1 MTFDWSVVVA
11 HRDELVAAT
20 GMTILLTVATMAI
33 AVPCGIVIAVLRLYA
48 WAPVR
53 EAAMAYVEFF
63 RNLPLILVVYWAFY
77 VLPILTGLEGLSPFA
92 TGLAALAL
100 NVTAYNAETFRAGIN
115 SIRRGQVEAAMALG
129 MTRIQALRRVVVP
142 QALRRILPVLA
153 STWVSLF
160 KDTSLVSVIA
170 VTELAYVAMQIR
182 AQTFRVLEM
191 LTAMAAIYWLLGY
204 PQAKLVD
211 WMQRDFAR
219 STARCAAVG
228 QPVRRS
234 RMNETPARAK
244 GGGATIIRYCDVVKR
259 YGTFTALDGVS
270 LDVHA
275 GEVVCLI
282 GPSGSGKS
290 TLLRCTNGLEML
302 DGGAIEFEGTTLP
315 REARTLRAMRQRM
328 GMVFQSFELFP
339 HLTAQGN
346 VAEGPRTVLRMSAA
360 DAARRADAMLDKVGL
375 ADKAA
380 NYPSALSGGQQQRV
394 AIARALA
401 MEPDVMLFDEPTS
414 ALDPET
420 IGEVLSVM
428 KKLADEGMTM
438 VVVTHEM
445 TFARRVGDW
454 VAVFDA
460 GRIVEQGPPRQIF
473 DAPTTE
479 RTRDFLSHLGWA
491 G

>member
-1 MTFDWSVVVA
+1 MRA
-11 HRDELVAAT
+11 LAT
-20 GMTILLTVATMAI
+20 
-33 AVPCGIVIAVLRLYA
+33 
-48 WAPVR
+48 
-53 EAAMAYVEFF
+53 AYVELF
-63 RNLPLILVVYWAFY
+63 RNLPLILVVFWAFY
-77 VLPILTGLEGLSPFA
+77 VLPILTGLGLSPLA

-129 MTRIQALRRVVVP
+129 MSRAQALRRVIVP
-142 QALRRILPVLA
+142 QAVRRILPVLA

-170 VTELAYVAMQIR
+170 VTRARVRRDAGPRADVSRAGDADGDGGDLLAARLSAGEARRLDPAALRGDRMTTTIGTADAR
-182 AQTFRVLEM
+182 
-191 LTAMAAIYWLLGY
+191 AMARRAMIIRYRGVVKRFG
-204 PQAKLVD
+204 A
-211 WMQRDFAR
+211 F
-219 STARCAAVG
+219 TALSR
-228 QPVRRS
+228 RRS
-234 RMNETPARAK
+234 RRARRRGRVPDRPVGLGQVDAAPLHQRPRDDRRRRRSSSK
-244 GGGATIIRYCDVVKR
+244 ARRCRAT
-259 YGTFTALDGVS
+259 
-270 LDVHA
+270 
-275 GEVVCLI
+275 
-282 GPSGSGKS
+282 SG
-290 TLLRCTNGLEML
+290 RCAPCAT
-302 DGGAIEFEGTTLP
+302 
-315 REARTLRAMRQRM
+315 RM

-339 HLTAQGN
+339 HLTARQN
-346 VAEGPRTVLRMSAA
+346 VAEGPRTVLRHERATTPT
-360 DAARRADAMLDKVGL
+360 RRADALLAKVGL

-420 IGEVLSVM
+420 IGEVLNVM
-428 KKLADEGMTM
+428 KTLADEGMTM

-460 GRIVEQGPPRQIF
+460 GRIVEQGPPAQIF

-479 RTRDFLSHLGWA
+479 RTRDFLSHLGWT

>member
-53 EAAMAYVEFF
+53 AAAMAYVEFF

-211 WMQRDFAR
+211 WMQRRFA
-219 STARCAAVG
+219 
-228 QPVRRS
+228 
-234 RMNETPARAK
+234 
-244 GGGATIIRYCDVVKR
+244 
-259 YGTFTALDGVS
+259 VS
-270 LDVHA
+270 
-275 GEVVCLI
+275 E
-282 GPSGSGKS
+282 
-290 TLLRCTNGLEML
+290 
-302 DGGAIEFEGTTLP
+302 
-315 REARTLRAMRQRM
+315 
-328 GMVFQSFELFP
+328 
-339 HLTAQGN
+339 
-346 VAEGPRTVLRMSAA
+346 
-360 DAARRADAMLDKVGL
+360 
-375 ADKAA
+375 
-380 NYPSALSGGQQQRV
+380 
-394 AIARALA
+394 
-401 MEPDVMLFDEPTS
+401 
-414 ALDPET
+414 
-420 IGEVLSVM
+420 
-428 KKLADEGMTM
+428 
-438 VVVTHEM
+438 
-445 TFARRVGDW
+445 
-454 VAVFDA
+454 
-460 GRIVEQGPPRQIF
+460 
-473 DAPTTE
+473 
-479 RTRDFLSHLGWA
+479 
-491 G
+491 